1 MTAQGWFTFV
11 TLAVLLAISTPV
23 LGNYM
28 AKVYTGQKV
37 FGDRIAGPV
46 ERTIFRLTGVDPE
59 GEQRWSTYAI
69 SLLIFSLVGVLVLYA
84 ELRLQQHLPFNRG
97 HITTGSGFN
106 PGGAFNVAISFLTNT
121 NWQVYTGE
129 TAASA
134 FTNFFG
140 LVLQQFLSAA
150 VGLAVV
156 VALIRGLSR
165 RRSRTLGSF
174 WVDVTRSVTRIL
186 LPLSFVFAIV
196 LMSQG
201 VIDSY
206 GAPVTTT
213 TVAAQTTHSTSPALQ
228 ETFVPQPGAS
238 QGAIEMLGDNG
249 GGVFNTNNSHPWE
262 DPNVFTYIL
271 LTWVTL
277 MISFALP
284 WTFGRMVGSLKQGIA
299 VLASM
304 LVLFFASGVLSFVV
318 ESQGNNKIDVA
329 GVSQAATSSQAGGN
343 LEGKD
348 LRFGVAASTLQE
360 DGVTSTSS
368 GGYGSSFDSYTPLAG
383 GTALSNMLLGE
394 VSPGGTGS
402 GLYGK
407 LVLALLSVFIA
418 GLMVGR
424 TPEYLGKKIQGTEMK
439 LVVIFIVAVPLVILT
454 LAAVAIVSGFAT
466 DKLGNGGPH
475 GLTEL
480 VYAYTSAANNNGS
493 AFAGISVND
502 DGLVRDDRPRAW
514 RWCSAGSCPSSWCWL
529 IGGFAGQTGCHVP
542 ASVGTLQDRHRPQ
555 FVGHVARR
563 GHRHPRCASRILPV
577 LALGPLAR
585 RNSLSMSTSPRSA

>member
-1 MTAQGWFTFV
+1 MTAQGWLTF
-11 TLAVLLAISTPV
+11 LFLGVLLIISTPI

-46 ERTIFRLTGVDPE
+46 ERTIFRVTGVDPD
-59 GEQRWSTYAI
+59 GEQRWSTYAA
-69 SLLIFSLVGVLVLYA
+69 SLLLFSLVGVLILYA
-84 ELRLQQHLPFNRG
+84 ELRLQAHLPFNRG
-97 HITTGSGFN
+97 HITTADAFS
-106 PGGAFNVAISFLTNT
+106 PGAAFNVALSFLTNT

-156 VALIRGLSR
+156 IALIRGLTR

-174 WVDVTRSVTRIL
+174 WVDVTKSVTRIL
-186 LPLSFVFAIV
+186 LPLAFVFAIV

-201 VIDSY
+201 VIDGY
-206 GAPVTTT
+206 GAPITTT
-213 TVAAQTTHSTSPALQ
+213 TVAAQSTHSSSSALQ

-262 DPNVFTYIL
+262 DPNAFTYIL
-271 LTWVTL
+271 LTWITL
-277 MISFALP
+277 MIAFALP
-284 WTFGRMVGSLKQGIA
+284 WTFGRMVGSLKQGLA

-304 LVLFFASGVLSFVV
+304 LVLFTASGVFSFVM
-318 ESQGNNKIDVA
+318 EARGNNKFDVA
-329 GVSQAATSSQAGGN
+329 GVSQSATPAQAGGN

-383 GTALSNMLLGE
+383 GAALSNMLLGE

-407 LVLALLSVFIA
+407 LILALLSVFIA

-424 TPEYLGKKIQGTEMK
+424 TPEYLGKKIQSNEMK
-439 LVVIFIVAVPLVILT
+439 LVVIYIIAVPLVILSF
-454 LAAVAIVSGFAT
+454 AAVAIVFNQAT
-466 DKLGNGGPH
+466 TKLGNSGPH
-475 GLTEL
+475 GLTEM

-493 AFAGISVND
+493 AFPGITTETVWYETTMGIAEFLGRFATIIPVLAVGGSLARKKHVPVTAGTFPTD
-502 DGLVRDDRPRAW
+502 TPL
-514 RWCSAGSCPSSWCWL
+514 
-529 IGGFAGQTGCHVP
+529 FAGLLLAVTVIL
-542 ASVGTLQDRHRPQ
+542 VGLTYFP
-555 FVGHVARR
+555 
-563 GHRHPRCASRILPV
+563 I
-577 LALGPLAR
+577 LALGPIVEHLAGHF
-585 RNSLSMSTSPRSA
+585 

>member
-1 MTAQGWFTFV
+1 MTAQGWFTFIG
-11 TLAVLLAISTPV
+11 LAVLLAISTPL

-28 AKVYTGQKV
+28 AKVYTGRKV
-37 FGDRIAGPV
+37 VGDRFFGPV
-46 ERTIFRLTGVDPE
+46 ERVIFRVTGVDPD
-59 GEQRWSTYAI
+59 GEQRWSTYAV
-69 SLLIFSLVGVLVLYA
+69 SLLVFSLVGVLVLYA
-84 ELRLQQHLPFNRG
+84 ELRFQQHLPFNRG
-97 HITTGSGFN
+97 HITTSSGFG
-106 PGGAFNVAISFLTNT
+106 PGAAFNVAISFLTNT
-121 NWQVYTGE
+121 NWQIYTGE

-156 VALIRGLSR
+156 VALIRGLTR

-174 WVDVTRSVTRIL
+174 WVDVTKSVTRIL

-201 VIDSY
+201 AIEGF

-213 TVAAQTTHSTSPALQ
+213 TVAAQATHSTSSALT
-228 ETFVPQPGAS
+228 ETFVPQPDAS
-238 QGAIEMLGDNG
+238 QSAIEMLGDNG
-249 GGVFNTNNSHPWE
+249 GGTYNSNNSHPWE
-262 DPNVFTYIL
+262 DPNAFTFL
-271 LTWVTL
+271 FLTWITL

-284 WTFGRMVGSLKQGIA
+284 WTFGRMVGSIKQGLA

-304 LVLFFASGVLSFVV
+304 LVLFTASGVFSFVM
-318 ESQGNNKIDVA
+318 EANGNNKFDVA
-329 GVSQAATSSQAGGN
+329 GVSQSATSRQAGGN

-368 GGYGSSFDSYTPLAG
+368 GGYGSGFDSYTPLG
-383 GTALSNMLLGE
+383 GSAALANMLLGE

-424 TPEYLGKKIQGTEMK
+424 TPEYLGKKIQASEMK
-439 LVVIFIVAVPLVILT
+439 LVVIYLVAVPAVILV
-454 LAAVAIVSGFAT
+454 LSAIAIVSGFAT
-466 DKLGNGGPH
+466 AKLGNGGAH
-475 GLTEL
+475 GLTDM
-480 VYAYTSAANNNGS
+480 VYTYTSAANNNGS
-493 AFAGISVND
+493 AFASITTETTWYEVTMGIAEFV
-502 DGLVRDDRPRAW
+502 GRFALIVPVLA
-514 RWCSAGSCPSSWCWL
+514 
-529 IGGFAGQTGCHVP
+529 IGGSLARKRHVP
-542 ASVGTLQDRHRPQ
+542 ATAGTFRTDNTLFAGLLLAVTVILVGLTYFP
-555 FVGHVARR
+555 
-563 GHRHPRCASRILPV
+563 I
-577 LALGPLAR
+577 LALGPIVEHL
-585 RNSLSMSTSPRSA
+585 TGHF

>member
-1 MTAQGWFTFV
+1 
-11 TLAVLLAISTPV
+11 
-23 LGNYM
+23 
-28 AKVYTGQKV
+28 
-37 FGDRIAGPV
+37 
-46 ERTIFRLTGVDPE
+46 
-59 GEQRWSTYAI
+59 
-69 SLLIFSLVGVLVLYA
+69 
-84 ELRLQQHLPFNRG
+84 
-97 HITTGSGFN
+97 
-106 PGGAFNVAISFLTNT
+106 
-121 NWQVYTGE
+121 
-129 TAASA
+129 
-134 FTNFFG
+134 
-140 LVLQQFLSAA
+140 

-156 VALIRGLSR
+156 IALIRGLTR

-186 LPLSFVFAIV
+186 LPLAFVFAIV

-213 TVAAQTTHSTSPALQ
+213 TVAAQTTHSSGTALQ

-249 GGVFNTNNSHPWE
+249 GGVYNTNNSHPWE

-271 LTWVTL
+271 LTWMTL
-277 MISFALP
+277 MIAFALP
-284 WTFGRMVGSLKQGIA
+284 WTFGRMVGSLKQGFA

-304 LVLFFASGVLSFVV
+304 LVLFTASGVFSFVM
-318 ESQGNNKIDVA
+318 EARGNNKFDVA
-329 GVSQAATSSQAGGN
+329 AVSQSATPSQAGGN

-383 GTALSNMLLGE
+383 GAALSNMLLGE

-407 LVLALLSVFIA
+407 LILALLSVFIA

-424 TPEYLGKKIQGTEMK
+424 TPEYLGKKIQSNEMK
-439 LVVIFIVAVPLVILT
+439 LVVIYIVAVPLVILVF
-454 LAAVAIVSGFAT
+454 AAIAIVLNQAT
-466 DKLGNGGPH
+466 VKLGNSGPQ
-475 GLTEL
+475 GLTEM

-493 AFAGISVND
+493 AFPGITTETVWYETTM
-502 DGLVRDDRPRAW
+502 GIAMFLGRFALIIPAL
-514 RWCSAGSCPSSWCWL
+514 A
-529 IGGFAGQTGCHVP
+529 IGGSLARKKHVPVTAGTFRTDTPLFAGLLLAVTVIL
-542 ASVGTLQDRHRPQ
+542 VGLTYFP
-555 FVGHVARR
+555 
-563 GHRHPRCASRILPV
+563 I
-577 LALGPLAR
+577 LALGPIVEHLAGHF
-585 RNSLSMSTSPRSA
+585 

>member
-1 MTAQGWFTFV
+1 MTSQGWFEFV
-11 TLAVLLAISTPV
+11 LYFALIAVSTPV
-23 LGNYM
+23 LGGYM

-37 FGDRIAGPV
+37 VGDRIFGPL
-46 ERTIFRLTGVDPE
+46 ERLVFRCSGVDPD
-59 GEQRWSTYAI
+59 GEQRWSTYAV

-84 ELRLQQHLPFNRG
+84 VLRFQAHLPFNRG
-97 HITTGSGFN
+97 HISTADAFS
-106 PGGAFNVAISFLTNT
+106 PGAAFNVAISFLTNT

-156 VALIRGLSR
+156 IALIRGLTR
-165 RRSRTLGSF
+165 KRSRTLGSF
-174 WVDVTRSVTRIL
+174 WVDVTKSVTRIL
-186 LPLSFVFAIV
+186 LPLSFLFAIV

-201 VIDSY
+201 VIEGY

-213 TVAAQTTHSTSPALQ
+213 TVAAQTTHSSSPALQ

-249 GGVFNTNNSHPWE
+249 GGVYNTNNSHPWE
-262 DPNVFTYIL
+262 DPNAFTYVFII
-271 LTWVTL
+271 WVTTML
-277 MISFALP
+277 AWATTWM
-284 WTFGRMVGSLKQGIA
+284 FGRMVGSMKQGFA

-304 LVLFFASGVLSFVV
+304 LVLFIGSGVITYVL
-318 ESQGNNKIDVA
+318 EGNGNNKLDVA
-329 GVSQAATSSQAGGN
+329 GVTQTATSNQAGGN

-348 LRFGVAASTLQE
+348 LRFGVAASALQA

-383 GTALSNMLLGE
+383 SAELSNMLLGE
-394 VSPGGTGS
+394 VSPGGTGT

-407 LVLALLSVFIA
+407 LILALLSVFIA

-424 TPEYLGKKIQGTEMK
+424 TPEYLGKKIQAAEMK
-439 LVVIFIVAVPLVILT
+439 LVVIYIVAVPLVILVF
-454 LAAVAIVSGFAT
+454 AAIAIVSGFAT
-466 DKLGNGGPH
+466 EKLGNPGPH

-480 VYAYTSAANNNGS
+480 IYAYTSAANNNGS
-493 AFAGISVND
+493 AFAGITTETVWYETTMGIAMFIGRFALIVPALAVGGSLARKRQV
-502 DGLVRDDRPRAW
+502 PAT
-514 RWCSAGSCPSSWCWL
+514 AGTFRTDTPL
-529 IGGFAGQTGCHVP
+529 FAGLLLAITVIL
-542 ASVGTLQDRHRPQ
+542 VGLTYFP
-555 FVGHVARR
+555 
-563 GHRHPRCASRILPV
+563 I
-577 LALGPLAR
+577 LALGPIVEHL
-585 RNSLSMSTSPRSA
+585 TGHF

>member
-1 MTAQGWFTFV
+1 MTAQGWLTYGF
-11 TLAVLLAISTPV
+11 LAVLLIISTPI

-37 FGDRIAGPV
+37 FGDRVAAPV
-46 ERTIFRLTGVDPE
+46 ERVIFRVTGVDPE
-59 GEQRWSTYAI
+59 GEQRWSTYAG
-69 SLLIFSLVGVLVLYA
+69 SLLIFSLVGVLILYA
-84 ELRLQQHLPFNRG
+84 ELRLQAHLPFNRG
-97 HITTGSGFN
+97 HISSADAFN
-106 PGGAFNVAISFLTNT
+106 PGAAFNVAVSFLTNT

-156 VALIRGLSR
+156 IALIRGLTR
-165 RRSRTLGSF
+165 TRSRTLGSF
-174 WVDVTRSVTRIL
+174 WVDVTKSVTRIL
-186 LPLSFVFAIV
+186 LPLSFAFAIV

-206 GAPVTTT
+206 GAPQTTT
-213 TVAAQTTHSTSPALQ
+213 TIAAVSTHSGASALQ
-228 ETFVPQPGAS
+228 ETFTPQPGAS

-249 GGVFNTNNSHPWE
+249 GGIYNTNNSHPWE
-262 DPNVFTYIL
+262 DPNAFTFVF
-271 LTWVTL
+271 LTWITL
-277 MISFALP
+277 MIAFALP
-284 WTFGRMVGSLKQGIA
+284 WTFGRMVGSLKQGLA

-304 LVLFFASGVLSFVV
+304 LVLFAASGIFSYVL
-318 ESQGNNKIDVA
+318 EAGGNNKLNVA
-329 GVSQAATSSQAGGN
+329 GVSQEATSTQAGGN

-348 LRFGVAASTLQE
+348 LRIGVAASTLQE

-383 GTALSNMLLGE
+383 SAALANILLGE

-424 TPEYLGKKIQGTEMK
+424 TPEYLGKKIQAAEMK
-439 LVVIFIVAVPLVILT
+439 LVVIFIVAVPVVILVF
-454 LAAVAIVSGFAT
+454 AGIAIVSGFAT
-466 DKLGNGGPH
+466 EKLGNGGPH
-475 GLTEL
+475 GLTEM
-480 VYAYTSAANNNGS
+480 VYAYASAANNNGS
-493 AFAGISVND
+493 AFAGITTETTWFETTM
-502 DGLVRDDRPRAW
+502 GIAMFIGRFAIIIPALA
-514 RWCSAGSCPSSWCWL
+514 
-529 IGGFAGQTGCHVP
+529 IGGSLGRKRLVPATSGTFRTDTPLFAGLLLAVTIIL
-542 ASVGTLQDRHRPQ
+542 VGLTYFP
-555 FVGHVARR
+555 
-563 GHRHPRCASRILPV
+563 I
-577 LALGPLAR
+577 LALGPIVEHL
-585 RNSLSMSTSPRSA
+585 TGHF

>member
-1 MTAQGWFTFV
+1 MNVQGWLTYIF
-11 TLAVLLAISTPV
+11 LAVLLVISTPI

-46 ERTIFRLTGVDPE
+46 ERRIFRLTGVDPE
-59 GEQRWSTYAI
+59 GEQRWTTYTV
-69 SLLIFSLVGVLVLYA
+69 SLLVFSLVGVLVLYA
-84 ELRLQQHLPFNRG
+84 VLRLQQHLPFNRG
-97 HITTGSGFN
+97 HITTASGFS
-106 PGGAFNVAISFLTNT
+106 PGAAFNVAISFLTNT

-156 VALIRGLSR
+156 VALIRGLTR

-174 WVDVTRSVTRIL
+174 WVDVTKSVTRIL

-201 VIDSY
+201 AID
-206 GAPVTTT
+206 GFGKPVTTT
-213 TVAAQTTHSTSPALQ
+213 TVAAMSTHSKAPALQ
-228 ETFVPQPGAS
+228 ETFVPQPDAS
-238 QGAIEMLGDNG
+238 QSAIEMLGDNG
-249 GGVFNTNNSHPWE
+249 GGVYNTNNSHPWE
-262 DPNVFTYIL
+262 DPNPITFVL
-271 LTWVTL
+271 LTWITL
-277 MISFALP
+277 MIAVALP

-304 LVLFFASGVLSFVV
+304 MVLFTASGVFSYVM
-318 ESQGNNKIDVA
+318 EARGNNKLNVA
-329 GVSQAATSSQAGGN
+329 GVSQSATSTQAGGN

-348 LRFGVAASTLQE
+348 LRFGAAASALQE

-407 LVLALLSVFIA
+407 LILALLSVFIA

-439 LVVIFIVAVPLVILT
+439 LVVLYIVAVPLVIL
-454 LAAVAIVSGFAT
+454 VFSGIAIVMNQAT
-466 DKLGNGGPH
+466 AKLGNPGPH

-493 AFAGISVND
+493 AFAGITTETTWYETTMGIAMFLGRFAIIVPA
-502 DGLVRDDRPRAW
+502 LA
-514 RWCSAGSCPSSWCWL
+514 
-529 IGGFAGQTGCHVP
+529 IGGSLARKRVVPATAGTFRTDTPLFAGLLLAVTVIL
-542 ASVGTLQDRHRPQ
+542 VGLTYFP
-555 FVGHVARR
+555 
-563 GHRHPRCASRILPV
+563 I
-577 LALGPLAR
+577 LALGPIVEHL
-585 RNSLSMSTSPRSA
+585 TGHF